1 MGVDVKIAGLT
12 ADALE
17 LDVPEELRPSTLR
30 ELGIRPELDSRID
43 AMPPLKGWG
52 LRQTAIALLRLY
64 RGVRPDTIGNRCVY
78 EPSCSR
84 YSELAFRTNP
94 FPTALRLTFRRLHR
108 CKPGH
113 GGTDMSELEMPE

>member
-1 MGVDVKIAGLT
+1 MGADLKIAGLA
-12 ADALE
+12 ADTLE

-30 ELGIRPELDSRID
+30 KLGLRPELDSRID

-52 LRQTAIALLRLY
+52 IRQTAIALLHLY
-64 RGVRPDTIGNRCVY
+64 RRMRPDTIGNRCVY

-84 YSELAFRTNP
+84 YSELAFRTKP
-94 FPTALRLTFRRLHR
+94 ILTAFRLTFRRLHR